1 MPEHGFAAIVFDCDG
16 VLLDSNELK
25 TACFREVLEAGG
37 YEAGDIARF
46 VEFQR
51 ASFGMSRYRLFEALL
66 GWELAV
72 RPPLDRDHLLA
83 RYAEAL
89 GGRYVACTATP
100 GMREVVG
107 ALAARTPV
115 YIVSGSDQAEL
126 RGVMAERGDASMFR
140 LILGSPTNKFDNL
153 MLVLEDLAKDGPVD
167 PADLVFVGDA
177 EADMTAARKA
187 GLGFVYMDGFSA
199 AQPRMR
205 ALATENGIPLIDD
218 LRELETALA
227 QLQQAHGQNRM
238 TQTA

>member
-1 MPEHGFAAIVFDCDG
+1 MPRPGLTAIVFDCDG

-37 YEAGDIARF
+37 YDAGDIARF

-51 ASFGMSRYRLFEALL
+51 ASFGLSRYRLFEALL

-72 RPPLDRDHLLA
+72 RPPLDRDQLLA

-89 GGRYVACTATP
+89 GGRYVACAATP
-100 GMREVVG
+100 GMRGVVA
-107 ALAARTPV
+107 ALAADVPV

-126 RGVMAERGDASMFR
+126 RGVMAERGDAPMFR
-140 LILGSPTNKFDNL
+140 MILGSPTNKFDNL
-153 MLVLEDLAKDGPVD
+153 GLVLEDLGGAD
-167 PADLVFVGDA
+167 PAGLVFVGDA

-187 GLGFVYMDGFSA
+187 GMGFVYMDGFSA

-205 ALATENGIPLIDD
+205 ALAAEHGFPLIDD
-218 LRELETALA
+218 LRGLETALA
-227 QLQQAHGQNRM
+227 QLQQASNP
-238 TQTA
+238 A